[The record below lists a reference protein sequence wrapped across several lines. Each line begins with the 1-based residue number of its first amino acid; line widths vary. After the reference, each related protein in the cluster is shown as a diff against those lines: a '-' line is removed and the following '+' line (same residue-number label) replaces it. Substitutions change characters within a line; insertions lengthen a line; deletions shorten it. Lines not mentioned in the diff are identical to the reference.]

1 MKTKHKEKMKR
12 TRKKLKRN
20 EILETSPKSD
30 KDEMLGESLLEKSFY
45 GARNLIDGEEMKNR
59 QRHKQAK

>member
-30 KDEMLGESLLEKSFY
+30 KDETFGESLLEKSFY

-59 QRHKQAK
+59 QRQTQAK

>member
-30 KDEMLGESLLEKSFY
+30 NDEMLGESLLEKSFY

>member
-30 KDEMLGESLLEKSFY
+30 KDETLGESLLEKSFY

-59 QRHKQAK
+59 QRQTQAK

>member
-1 MKTKHKEKMKR
+1 MKTKHKEKMER

>member
-59 QRHKQAK
+59 QRQTQAK

>member
-1 MKTKHKEKMKR
+1 MKTKRKEKMKR

>member
-1 MKTKHKEKMKR
+1 MKRKHKEKMKR